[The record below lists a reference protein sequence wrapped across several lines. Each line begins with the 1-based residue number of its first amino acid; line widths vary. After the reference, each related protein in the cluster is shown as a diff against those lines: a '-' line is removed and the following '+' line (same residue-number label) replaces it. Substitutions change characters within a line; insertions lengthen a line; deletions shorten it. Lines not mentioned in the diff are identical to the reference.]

1 MVYTLF
7 MTSNSK
13 IGHTAREGTF
23 IEKGGLWKTKKYT
36 KGGGG
41 LKFKNALE
49 F

>member
-13 IGHTAREGTF
+13 IDHTARKGTF
-23 IEKGGLWKTKKYT
+23 IDKGGLWKKKEVYQ
-36 KGGGG
+36 KGV
-41 LKFKNALE
+41 LKFKNAFE